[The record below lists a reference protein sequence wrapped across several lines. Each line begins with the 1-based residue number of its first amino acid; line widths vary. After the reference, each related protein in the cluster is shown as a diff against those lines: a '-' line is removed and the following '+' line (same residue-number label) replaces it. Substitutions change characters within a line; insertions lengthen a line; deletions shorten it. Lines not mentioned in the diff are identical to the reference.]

1 MAGTR
6 YSKTREA
13 NAQHT
18 AATKLTLP
26 DKQALHYMAVER
38 GLSDYQLTR
47 QILVGYIRKE
57 SQSTAKNIPNHPLDC
72 STENAEQHT

>member
-18 AATKLTLP
+18 ACTKLTLP

-47 QILVGYIRKE
+47 QIIVEYIQGKPGA
-57 SQSTAKNIPNHPLDC
+57 TAKNIENHPLD
-72 STENAEQHT
+72 

>member
-18 AATKLTLP
+18 ACTKLTWP

-47 QILVGYIRKE
+47 QILVEHIRGKPGA
-57 SQSTAKNIPNHPLDC
+57 TAKNIENHPLD
-72 STENAEQHT
+72 